1 MHKIMIEFNEMTS
14 SFLTVYFYF
23 CLIAV
28 TIGTDANVF
37 IELLGL
43 EDPKSKKGGQ
53 YMHVS
58 RVTH

>member
-1 MHKIMIEFNEMTS
+1 MIVFNKMTS
-14 SFLTVYFYF
+14 SFLTQFISVF

-53 YMHVS
+53 YVHVY